1 MLRAVK
7 KWTPEE
13 DDLLL
18 QKVALLCAQG
28 KAKDW
33 TAIASAVPGRSNK
46 DCRKRWCNHLVG
58 GLRKGPWD
66 PSEDRRLAIGVK
78 EYGVQWPLVA
88 EEVGTRSA
96 DQCAKRWQH
105 SLDPTLDH
113 SKWTEEEEEK
123 LLEVVET
130 HGRAWKQIQTQY
142 FPGRATNN
150 VKNRSANPPNRS
162 STRALTRP
170 RYVTLTR
177 KRKSPSRDGKS
188 QDASSSVG
196 EIDSGYNSGDRM
208 ASQSPARSE
217 ETLAPGRDD
226 SGGHSADELYSF
238 DLSTNPAIP
247 SADLNLPT
255 ADPFAVDAH
264 FDFANPDYIFNM
276 DSASSST
283 TCQLVTPDAD
293 HRPSSATHSADAD
306 PQSVLMDLDF
316 PQSSSAEFVL
326 TIKNPSPDTIT
337 AIMGVLVSSKT
348 RFRVELK

>member
-18 QKVALLCAQG
+18 QKVALLSSQG

-150 VKNRSANPPNRS
+150 VKNR
-162 STRALTRP
+162 
-170 RYVTLTR
+170 YVTLTR

-238 DLSTNPAIP
+238 DLSTNAAIP
-247 SADLNLPT
+247 SADLDLAT
-255 ADPFAVDAH
+255 ADAFAVDAH

-283 TCQLVTPDAD
+283 TCQL
-293 HRPSSATHSADAD
+293 
-306 PQSVLMDLDF
+306 SVLMDLDF
-316 PQSSSAEFVL
+316 PQSNSAEFVL

>member
-18 QKVALLCAQG
+18 QKVALLSSQG

-113 SKWTEEEEEK
+113 SKWTEEEE
-123 LLEVVET
+123 
-130 HGRAWKQIQTQY
+130 GPQT
-142 FPGRATNN
+142 T
-150 VKNRSANPPNRS
+150 
-162 STRALTRP
+162 
-170 RYVTLTR
+170 YVTLTR

-196 EIDSGYNSGDRM
+196 EIDSGYNS
-208 ASQSPARSE
+208 
-217 ETLAPGRDD
+217 
-226 SGGHSADELYSF
+226 
-238 DLSTNPAIP
+238 
-247 SADLNLPT
+247 ADLDLAT
-255 ADPFAVDAH
+255 ADAFAVDAH

-283 TCQLVTPDAD
+283 TCQL
-293 HRPSSATHSADAD
+293 
-306 PQSVLMDLDF
+306 SVLMDLDF
-316 PQSSSAEFVL
+316 PQSNSAEFVL